1 MSTGLLLANGRI
13 LQDQSNFTFC
23 SHMGLS
29 TLDYLLLNLQD
40 FNTLNSFKSHC
51 LMNTLTHTPLMFSLI
66 CRTLVDG
73 NNIHEENNEIKIRSK
88 PENNP
93 TIRKLVLRK

>member
-1 MSTGLLLANGRI
+1 
-13 LQDQSNFTFC
+13 
-23 SHMGLS
+23 
-29 TLDYLLLNLQD
+29 
-40 FNTLNSFKSHC
+40 
-51 LMNTLTHTPLMFSLI
+51 MFSLI
-66 CRTLVDG
+66 CRTLADG